1 MATGTVRS
9 NGVELFYETR
19 GPEDGEPLVFI
30 MGLSAQL
37 VFWPEGLLDAM
48 ANRGY
53 RVIAFDNRDAGKST
67 AIREPL
73 KYGPMMAMLRYMVG
87 LKVHAPYTLDDL
99 VADTMGLLDAL
110 GIERAHLVGASMGG
124 MVALD
129 WAQNAPAGQIQ
140 ALVLINTSCGFSPP
154 WHRMRPGAWPRI
166 MRLLA
171 RRELFEREADILRLT
186 CNTEPE
192 LATMKR
198 WYSIQRQRRVS
209 PRTAWQQLQAAVG
222 YRPRAKRPLPDGLLL
237 ASQRD
242 RIVHWRCSEALEQR
256 WHWTMKLHPWAGHD
270 LPLDD
275 PEWIVA
281 QIRQWRNP

>member
-1 MATGTVRS
+1 MHWIMLRGLTREQAHWGDFRKRLEQAFPDDRFHPVDLPGTGVH
-9 NGVELFYETR
+9 
-19 GPEDGEPLVFI
+19 
-30 MGLSAQL
+30 
-37 VFWPEGLLDAM
+37 
-48 ANRGY
+48 Y
-53 RVIAFDNRDAGKST
+53 RESSPGTIAG
-67 AIREPL
+67 IREQVERQVSHIPGP
-73 KYGPMMAMLRYMVG
+73 YGIL
-87 LKVHAPYTLDDL
+87 
-99 VADTMGLLDAL
+99 AL
-110 GIERAHLVGASMGG
+110 SMGG

-192 LATMKR
+192 LATMKH